1 MNITNTVVFNKNI
14 IIPDAETLESVDYIP
29 EVYATVYWTIVDNN
43 WTYMDTYLYDET
55 EWTNTTPTDL
65 QNKQIAQY
73 VSWREYCQ
81 SPVTEEYEVTSTTV
95 EEII

>member
-1 MNITNTVVFNKNI
+1 MNITNTVVLNKNI
-14 IIPDAETLESVDYIP
+14 ILPDAETLESPYYIP
-29 EVYATVYWTIVDNN
+29 EVYATVYWTIVDGN

-55 EWTNTTPTDL
+55 EWTNTTSTDL
-65 QNKQIAQY
+65 QNRQVAQY

-81 SPVTEEYEVTSTTV
+81 SPVKELPEITSTTA

>member
-1 MNITNTVVFNKNI
+1 MNITNTVVLNKNI
-14 IIPDAETLESVDYIP
+14 ILPDAETLESPDYIP
-29 EVYATVYWTIVDNN
+29 EVYATVYWTIVDGN

-55 EWTNTTPTDL
+55 EWTNTTSTDL
-65 QNKQIAQY
+65 QNRQVAQY

-81 SPVTEEYEVTSTTV
+81 SPVTELPEITSTTV